1 MDLKELL
8 NQESATLV
16 DVREP
21 FEYEAG
27 HVEGSINIPLGNVA
41 TEVDRF
47 KVMSKPLILFCRSGG
62 RSGMATALLKS
73 KGLEDVHNGG
83 GWEAVRD
90 AKDEL

>member
-8 NQESATLV
+8 SQESASLV

-27 HVEGSINIPLGNVA
+27 HVEGSINIPLGNVV
-41 TEVDRF
+41 EELERF
-47 KVMSKPLILFCRSGG
+47 EVMSKPLIVFCRSGG
-62 RSGMATALLKS
+62 RSGMAAKLLQS

-83 GWEAVRD
+83 GWEGVRD
-90 AKDEL
+90 TKNEL